1 MTFSG
6 GGTPQQLRA
15 REFFRRPN
23 PLLDRNANV
32 GLADNFKLRPG
43 SRFSQDDL
51 DAFNRRQDEARR
63 IYGGLYGQDALKDI
77 QRFDRVE
84 DIPVYTEEEIQQQKI
99 ERRKADPRSAYNYK
113 RPKTPAFGEG
123 PRNQKVPQAVVDAYN
138 NLQAKFGQL
147 RENIR
152 SGKGGSPVT
161 QADFDA
167 LKTAGRN
174 AEPEFIQPGEVYLG
188 PDFRDPFGNLLRE
201 NPDSVFFREDAD
213 QPLTAA
219 DLGLESAEA
228 PTPAATP
235 GPFSETPEIG
245 KSRAGRER
253 KFSAAVR
260 KERRADR
267 AERREIKQ
275 ARMDQ
280 RKAKR
285 AARMAQRFKRMQ
297 NR

>member
-1 MTFSG
+1 MVLLNNLELES
-6 GGTPQQLRA
+6 
-15 REFFRRPN
+15 FFRRPN

-152 SGKGGSPVT
+152 VVK
-161 QADFDA
+161 
-167 LKTAGRN
+167 
-174 AEPEFIQPGEVYLG
+174 
-188 PDFRDPFGNLLRE
+188 
-201 NPDSVFFREDAD
+201 
-213 QPLTAA
+213 
-219 DLGLESAEA
+219 
-228 PTPAATP
+228 
-235 GPFSETPEIG
+235 
-245 KSRAGRER
+245 
-253 KFSAAVR
+253 AVHL
-260 KERRADR
+260 
-267 AERREIKQ
+267 
-275 ARMDQ
+275 
-280 RKAKR
+280 
-285 AARMAQRFKRMQ
+285 
-297 NR
+297 